1 MVSSQWYKSIQTLGR
16 TQMRDRL
23 EEAALLGR
31 TIKRLERYKARAQ
44 DDETAAVWADLEMA
58 MTRRLLMNAAQ
69 AFVNG
74 RSRKTVRA

>member
-1 MVSSQWYKSIQTLGR
+1 
-16 TQMRDRL
+16 MRDRL